1 MGDLYTQGTDISYDN
16 LFAGNEV
23 PVLTKGVTLKAAQG
37 VVKRGTVL
45 GLITLSGL
53 AVSVDSTKEDGSQ
66 VANCILTD
74 DIDTGADGAN
84 VDVVA
89 TAYVSGLFNRKALIF
104 GGDDTAADHEGKLR
118 ELGIFVRDNI
128 AY

>member
-1 MGDLYTQGTDISYDN
+1 MAELFTQGTDISCDN

-23 PVLTKGVTLKAAQG
+23 PVVVKAVTLKAASG

-45 GLITLSGL
+45 GIITASAL
-53 AVSVDSTKEDGSQ
+53 AVAVDSTLTDGAQ
-66 VANCILTD
+66 TANCILTD
-74 DIDTGADGAN
+74 NVDTGAVGAT

-89 TAYVSGLFNRKALIF
+89 TAYASGLFNRNALIF
-104 GGDDTAADHEGKLR
+104 GGEDTTVDHEAKLR